1 MHPNSLSPMMEKFG
15 FHKVTNSPTSPNQA
29 KITHNISDRPHLPPR
44 HEPVEAFR
52 KQLRV
57 ANAPGNDVVVANCVA
72 VSPGDFPH
80 LPDRTPVILDGVF
93 VYSIAKDERVKPG
106 HIGLAGNM
114 RSWGKYSFDQIV
126 NVETYDIFQ
135 SGQQQQYLGAIDLL
149 IDFVKA
155 KSNSSA
161 LNHDELV
168 NIFHQKYENQI
179 LQPTQVIYMDFHN
192 VYYTV
197 KVEQV
202 QIIDV
207 NTKDNLP
214 SFKDSGDIKTKGIF
228 IKSTDVVFYPYE
240 GSKIKISKSKSLKS
254 RIFGGNGAHETRR
267 HTRKQIINP
276 DFKLED
282 LGISGLDSEFQ
293 DIFRRAFNS
302 RILPPEIAEKLD
314 YKHCKGLLL
323 YGPPGTG
330 KTLIARKLSKMLNGK
345 EPKIVNGPEML
356 SKYVGAS
363 EENIRNLFKDAEAEY
378 KLKGEDSDLHVII
391 FDELDSVF
399 KQRGSGKS
407 DGTGVGDNVVNQ
419 LLSKMDG
426 VDQLNNILVIGM
438 TNRLDLIDTA
448 LLRPGRFE
456 IQIEIALPDEKGRKD
471 IFMIHTKK
479 LRENGLLTKD
489 VNLDELSML
498 TKNFTGAE
506 IEGLCNSAKSYA
518 VSRHTKK
525 GSLAQIDPESI
536 NNMHIT
542 RNDFLLALNDIRP
555 AFGTD
560 EEDLAQQ
567 AQHGIIQ
574 FNQTITNIF
583 EKGQSIIDVVRSS
596 ESETLRSLLLYGPPG
611 VGKTAIATTL
621 ALNSDFPFIKMLS
634 AETLVGMGEARKIQE
649 IDNVFRDVHKSP
661 LNVLVIDKIE
671 NIINYNPIG
680 PRFSNDVLQV
690 LNVYL
695 TKKPPRGRRLLII
708 GTTSQYSVLKHMNLV
723 DSFNDAIA
731 VPPIRTIEEVGKV
744 MDKLGFMTP
753 DQRQDVLQ
761 QLGQYDINIGVKS
774 LIDVLMVSKYARD
787 SVDDVV
793 NNIVEKMTA

>member
-1 MHPNSLSPMMEKFG
+1 MEKFG
-15 FHKVTNSPTSPNQA
+15 FNKVSNHPTSPSQP
-29 KITHNISDRPHLPPR
+29 KITHNIHIPHPQLPAR
-44 HEPVEAFR
+44 AHADQNVR
-52 KQLRV
+52 KQLIV
-57 ANAPGNDVVVANCVA
+57 SNSPGNDVVVANCVA
-72 VSPGDFPH
+72 VNPGDFAHVPNKS
-80 LPDRTPVILDGVF
+80 PVILDGVI
-93 VYSIAKDERVKPG
+93 VYSIAKDDRMKPG
-106 HIGLAGNM
+106 FIGLAANM
-114 RSWGKYSFDQIV
+114 RSWGKYSYDQAV
-126 NVETYDIFQ
+126 HVESYDIFK
-135 SGQQQQYLGAIDLL
+135 SGQQQQYLGAVDLS
-149 IDFVKA
+149 IDFVKQKA
-155 KSNSSA
+155 NASP

-168 NIFHQKYENQI
+168 SNFHQKYDNQI
-179 LQPTQVIYMDFHN
+179 LQPTQVIYMELHG
-192 VYYTV
+192 VYYCV
-197 KVEQV
+197 KVESVQV
-202 QIIDV
+202 IDV

-214 SFKDSGDIKTKGIF
+214 SFQDSSDINTKGIL
-228 IKSTDVVFYPYE
+228 IKSSDVVFYPYE
-240 GSKIKISKSKSLKS
+240 GSKIAINKSKSLKS
-254 RIFGGNGAHETRR
+254 RIFGGGASESR
-267 HTRKQIINP
+267 HRTRKQIINP

-282 LGISGLDSEFQ
+282 LGIGGLDAEFQ

-356 SKYVGAS
+356 SKFVGAS

-378 KLKGEDSDLHVII
+378 KQKGEDSDLHVII

-399 KQRGSGKS
+399 KQRGSGKT

-426 VDQLNNILVIGM
+426 VDQLNNILIIGM

-471 IFMIHTKK
+471 IFAIHTKK
-479 LRENGLLTKD
+479 LKDNGLLTKD
-489 VNLDELSML
+489 VNLDELSIL

-506 IEGLCNSAKSYA
+506 IEGLCNSAKSHA
-518 VSRHTKK
+518 ISRHTKK
-525 GSLAQIDPESI
+525 GSLAQIDSSSI
-536 NNMHIT
+536 ADMQIT

-560 EEDLAQQ
+560 EEDLTSQ
-567 AQHGIIQ
+567 AKHGIIQ
-574 FNQTITNIF
+574 FNSTIRHIF

-596 ESETLRSLLLYGPPG
+596 ESETLRSMLLYGPPG

-621 ALNSDFPFIKMLS
+621 ALNSDFPFIKLLS
-634 AETLVGMGEARKIQE
+634 AETLVGMGEAKKIQE
-649 IDNVFRDVHKSP
+649 IDNTFRDVHKSP

-690 LNVYL
+690 LMVYL
-695 TKKPPRGRRLLII
+695 TKQPPKGRRLLII
-708 GTTSQYSVLKHMNLV
+708 GTTSQYSVLKHMNLT
-723 DSFNDAIA
+723 DSFNDVIP
-731 VPPIRTIEEVGKV
+731 VPPIKNFEEAGKV
-744 MDKLGFMTP
+744 LDRLGFMTAE
-753 DQRQDVLQ
+753 DRHEILRQLS
-761 QLGQYDINIGVKS
+761 QYEINIGVKS
-774 LIDVLMVSKYARD
+774 LIDVLMVSQYSRD
-787 SVDDVV
+787 SVDEVV
-793 NNIVEKMTA
+793 ANIVEKMNA

>member
-1 MHPNSLSPMMEKFG
+1 MVMEKFG
-15 FHKVTNSPTSPNQA
+15 FHKVSNSPTSPSQP
-29 KITHNISDRPHLPPR
+29 KITHNRAIPNPQTPPLPQRPI
-44 HEPVEAFR
+44 EEASFR
-52 KQLRV
+52 KQLLV
-57 ANAPGNDVVVANCVA
+57 DNAPGNDVVVANCVA
-72 VSPGDFPH
+72 VNPQDFH
-80 LPDRTPVILDGVF
+80 NVPDRSPVILDGIF
-93 VYSIAKDERVKPG
+93 VYSISKDDRTRPG
-106 HIGLAGNM
+106 TIGLAGNM
-114 RSWGKYSFDQIV
+114 RTWGKWSLGQPV
-126 NVETYDIFQ
+126 NIENYNIFHN
-135 SGQQQQYLGAIDLL
+135 GQQQQYLGAIDLS
-149 IDFVKA
+149 IDFRAKA
-155 KSNSSA
+155 RANSNPI
-161 LNHDELV
+161 NHDELV
-168 NIFHQKYENQI
+168 NLFLKNYENQI
-179 LQPTQVIYMDFHN
+179 LQPTQVIYMEYNGVYFQIRINN
-192 VYYTV
+192 V
-197 KVEQV
+197 QV
-202 QIIDV
+202 IDV
-207 NTKDNLP
+207 NTKDQLP
-214 SFKDSGDIKTKGIF
+214 SFKDSDDVKTKGIL
-228 IKSTDVVFYPYE
+228 IKSTDVVFYPFE
-240 GSKIKISKSKSLKS
+240 GSIINLTKSKTLKQ
-254 RIFGGNGAHETRR
+254 RMFGGNTPHRPSR
-267 HTRKQIINP
+267 RKQIINP

-282 LGISGLDSEFQ
+282 LGIGGLDSEFQ

-302 RILPPEIAEKLD
+302 RILPPELAEKLD

-456 IQIEIALPDEKGRKD
+456 IQIEISLPDEKGRKD

-479 LRENGLLTKD
+479 LVENGILASD
-489 VNLDELSML
+489 VNFDELSQL

-518 VSRHTKK
+518 ISRHTKK
-525 GSLAQIDPESI
+525 GALAQIDTDSI
-536 NNMHIT
+536 AKMKIT
-542 RNDFLLALNDIRP
+542 RDDFLLALNDIRP

-560 EEDLAQQ
+560 EEDLSQQ

-574 FNQTITNIF
+574 FNNTIKHIF

-596 ESETLRSLLLYGPPG
+596 ESETLRSILLYGPPG

-634 AETLVGMGEARKIQE
+634 AETLVGMGELRKIQE

-680 PRFSNDVLQV
+680 PRFSNDILQV

-695 TKKPPRGRRLLII
+695 TKKPPKGRRLLII
-708 GTTSQYSVLKHMNLV
+708 GTTSQYQVFKHMNLV

-731 VPPIRTIEEVGKV
+731 VPPVRHVEEIGRV
-744 MDKLGFMTP
+744 MDKLGFMSSSE
-753 DQRQDVLQ
+753 RSEILS
-761 QLGQYDINIGVKS
+761 QLSSYDINIGIKG
-774 LIDVLMVSKYARD
+774 LIDVLMVSKYSKD
-787 SVDDVV
+787 SVDEVV
-793 NNIVEKMTA
+793 ANIVEKMNG

>member
-1 MHPNSLSPMMEKFG
+1 MMEKFG
-15 FHKVTNSPTSPNQA
+15 FHKVSNHPTSPNQSR
-29 KITHNISDRPHLPPR
+29 ITHNIPIPHPHVTSPPNYS
-44 HEPVEAFR
+44 ETV
-52 KQLRV
+52 KKVLLV
-57 ANAPGNDVVVANCVA
+57 KNAPGNDVVLSNRVA
-72 VSPGDFPH
+72 VNPGDFQH
-80 LPDRTPVILDGVF
+80 IPDRTPIILDGVF
-93 VYSIAKDERVKPG
+93 VYSIAKDDRVSPG
-106 HIGLAGNM
+106 CIGLSGNI
-114 RSWGKYSFDQIV
+114 RTWGKYSFDQKV
-126 NVETYDIFQ
+126 HVENYDIFQ
-135 SGQQQQYLGAIDLL
+135 NGQQQQYLGAIDLS
-149 IDFVKA
+149 IDFVKS
-155 KSNSSA
+155 KTNSTN
-161 LNHDELV
+161 LNHDDLI

-179 LQPTQVIYMDFHN
+179 LQPTQVIYMDYN
-192 VYYTV
+192 GVYYSV

-214 SFKDSGDIKTKGIF
+214 SFKDSNDIKTKGIF
-228 IKSTDVVFYPYE
+228 IKSTDIVFYPFE
-240 GSKIKISKSKSLKS
+240 NSKIQISKSKSLKS
-254 RIFGGNGAHETRR
+254 RIFGGNGSIENR
-267 HTRKQIINP
+267 HSRSRKQIINP

-282 LGISGLDSEFQ
+282 LGIGGLDSEFQ

-302 RILPPEIAEKLD
+302 RILPPDIAEKLD

-426 VDQLNNILVIGM
+426 VDQLNNILIIGM

-471 IFMIHTKK
+471 IFLIHTRK
-479 LRENGLLTKD
+479 LKENKLLTSD
-489 VNLDELSML
+489 INFDELSSL

-518 VSRHTKK
+518 ISRHTKK

-536 NNMHIT
+536 SNMQIT

-560 EEDLAQQ
+560 EEDLSQQ
-567 AQHGIIQ
+567 AKHGIIQ
-574 FNQTITNIF
+574 FNQTIRHIF

-596 ESETLRSLLLYGPPG
+596 ESEHLRSLLLYGPPG

-634 AETLVGMGEARKIQE
+634 AETLVGMGEQRKIQE
-649 IDNVFRDVHKSP
+649 IDNIFRDVHKSP

-690 LNVYL
+690 LMVYL
-695 TKKPPRGRRLLII
+695 TKQPPRGRKLLII
-708 GTTSQYSVLKHMNLV
+708 GTTSQYSVLKHMNLT
-723 DSFNDAIA
+723 DSFNDVIS
-731 VPPIRTIEEVGKV
+731 VPPVKTIEEIGKV
-744 MDKLGFMTP
+744 LDKLGFMNK
-753 DQRQDVLQ
+753 DDRSEILN
-761 QLGQYDINIGVKS
+761 QLSKYDINIGVKN
-774 LIDVLMVSKYARD
+774 LIDVLMVSKYSKD
-787 SVDDVV
+787 SVDEVV
-793 NNIVEKMTA
+793 NNIIEKMDS

>member
-1 MHPNSLSPMMEKFG
+1 MMEKFG
-15 FHKVTNSPTSPNQA
+15 FNKVTNHPTSSSQS
-29 KITHNISDRPHLPPR
+29 KITHNIAIPHPHPHPHLPYSQHPR
-44 HEPVEAFR
+44 QAESMR
-52 KQLRV
+52 KQLLV
-57 ANAPGNDVVVANCVA
+57 GNAPGNDVVVANCVA
-72 VSPGDFPH
+72 VNPSDFANVPN
-80 LPDRTPVILDGVF
+80 RTPVILDGVI
-93 VYSIAKDERVKPG
+93 VYSIAKDDRMKPG
-106 HIGLAGNM
+106 YIGLAANM
-114 RSWGKYSFDQIV
+114 RSWGKYSYDQTV
-126 NVETYDIFQ
+126 HVETYDIFS
-135 SGQQQQYLGAIDLL
+135 SGQQQQYLGAVDCS

-155 KSNSSA
+155 KANSSP
-161 LNHDELV
+161 LNHDDLV
-168 NIFHQKYENQI
+168 SIFHQKYDNQI
-179 LQPTQVIYMDFHN
+179 LQPTQVIYMEYHG
-192 VYYTV
+192 VYYCV
-197 KVEQV
+197 KIEQV
-202 QIIDV
+202 QVIDV

-214 SFKDSGDIKTKGIF
+214 SFKDSKDISTKGILM
-228 IKSTDVVFYPYE
+228 KSTDVVFYPFE
-240 GSKIKISKSKSLKS
+240 GSKITISKNKSLKS
-254 RIFGGNGAHETRR
+254 KIFGGYGSETRHR
-267 HTRKQIINP
+267 ARKQIINP

-282 LGISGLDSEFQ
+282 LGIGGLDAEFQ

-302 RILPPEIAEKLD
+302 RILPPEIAERLD

-378 KLKGEDSDLHVII
+378 KQKGEDSDLHVII

-456 IQIEIALPDEKGRKD
+456 IQIEIALPDEKGRRD
-471 IFMIHTKK
+471 IFAIHTKK
-479 LRENGLLTKD
+479 LTENGLLTSD
-489 VNLDELSML
+489 VNLDELSIL

-518 VSRHTKK
+518 ISRHTKK
-525 GSLAQIDPESI
+525 GSLAQIDQESI
-536 NNMHIT
+536 VNMKIT
-542 RNDFLLALNDIRP
+542 RNDFLLALTDIRP

-560 EEDLAQQ
+560 EEDLTSQ
-567 AQHGIIQ
+567 AKHGIIQ
-574 FNQTITNIF
+574 FNQTIRHIF

-596 ESETLRSLLLYGPPG
+596 ETETLRSVLLYGPPG

-634 AETLVGMGEARKIQE
+634 AETLVGMGEAKKIQE
-649 IDNVFRDVHKSP
+649 IDSVFRDVHKSP

-671 NIINYNPIG
+671 TIINYNPIG
-680 PRFSNDVLQV
+680 PRFSNDILQV
-690 LNVYL
+690 LDVYL
-695 TKKPPRGRRLLII
+695 TKQPPKGRRLLII
-708 GTTSQYSVLKHMNLV
+708 GTTSQFSVLKHMNLT
-723 DSFNDAIA
+723 DSFNDIIA
-731 VPPIRTIEEVGKV
+731 VPPVKNVEEVGKV
-744 MDKLGFMTP
+744 LDRIGFMQP
-753 DQRQDVLQ
+753 DDRQEILE
-761 QLGQYDINIGVKS
+761 QLSSYEVNIGVKS
-774 LIDVLMVSKYARD
+774 LIDVLMVSKYSKD
-787 SVDDVV
+787 TVDEVV
-793 NNIVEKMTA
+793 NNIIEKMNG

>member
-1 MHPNSLSPMMEKFG
+1 MIMEKLG
-15 FHKVTNSPTSPNQA
+15 FHKVSNGPSSPSQP
-29 KITHNISDRPHLPPR
+29 KITHNRPIPHPQSPPLPQRPLS
-44 HEPVEAFR
+44 EPLK
-52 KQLRV
+52 KQLLV
-57 ANAPGNDVVVANCVA
+57 DNSPGNDVVIANCVA
-72 VSPGDFPH
+72 VNAQDFQNI
-80 LPDRTPVILDGVF
+80 PDRAPVILDGVF
-93 VYSIAKDERVKPG
+93 VYSIAKDDRVRPG
-106 HIGLAGNM
+106 TIGLAGNM
-114 RSWGKYSFDQIV
+114 RTWGKWSLGQPV
-126 NVETYDIFQ
+126 NVENYNIFHN
-135 SGQQQQYLGAIDLL
+135 GQQQQYLGAIDLL
-149 IDFVKA
+149 IDFRAKA
-155 KSNSSA
+155 RAN
-161 LNHDELV
+161 LNPINHDELV
-168 NIFHQKYENQI
+168 ALFLKNYENQI
-179 LQPTQVIYMDFHN
+179 LQPTQVIYME
-192 VYYTV
+192 YTGIYFQIRV
-197 KVEQV
+197 NNV

-207 NTKDNLP
+207 NTKDQLP
-214 SFKDSGDIKTKGIF
+214 SFKDSDDINTKGIL
-228 IKSTDVVFYPYE
+228 IKSTDVGFYPYE
-240 GSKIKISKSKSLKS
+240 GSIINLTKPKTLKQ
-254 RIFGGNGAHETRR
+254 RMFGGSTPHRTSR
-267 HTRKQIINP
+267 RKQIINP

-282 LGISGLDSEFQ
+282 LGIGGLDAEFQ

-302 RILPPEIAEKLD
+302 RILPPELAEKLD

-456 IQIEIALPDEKGRKD
+456 IQIEISLPDEKGRKD
-471 IFMIHTKK
+471 IFLIHTKK
-479 LRENGLLTKD
+479 LTENGILSSD
-489 VNLDELSML
+489 VNFDELSTL

-518 VSRHTKK
+518 ISRHTKK
-525 GSLAQIDPESI
+525 GALAQIDPESI
-536 NNMHIT
+536 AKMKIT
-542 RNDFLLALNDIRP
+542 RDDFLLALNDIRP

-560 EEDLAQQ
+560 EEDLSQQ

-574 FNQTITNIF
+574 FNQTIRNIF

-596 ESETLRSLLLYGPPG
+596 ETEHLRSILLYGPPG
-611 VGKTAIATTL
+611 VGKTSIATTL

-634 AETLVGMGEARKIQE
+634 AETLVGMGELRKIQE

-680 PRFSNDVLQV
+680 PRFSNDILQV
-690 LNVYL
+690 LMVYL
-695 TKKPPRGRRLLII
+695 TKKPPKGRRLLII
-708 GTTSQYSVLKHMNLV
+708 GTTSQYQVFKHMNLI

-731 VPPIRTIEEVGKV
+731 VPPIKHIEEVGKV
-744 MDKLGFMTP
+744 LDKLGFMNKSE
-753 DQRQDVLQ
+753 REEILS
-761 QLGQYDINIGVKS
+761 QLSRYDINIGIKS
-774 LIDVLMVSKYARD
+774 LIDVLMVSKYSRD
-787 SVDDVV
+787 TVDEVV
-793 NNIVEKMTA
+793 NNIVEKMSG